1 MVAPMPS
8 LRTADDPP
16 TPWGLSVLLALA
28 VGGAVLG
35 TAWISDDA
43 LVTFRTAENVATGEG
58 MRWNVLDRTQTATHP
73 LWVLLLAAGR
83 WCTGE
88 LYFTTIVIS
97 VLLSSLG
104 AMAVARAVPRG
115 AAGFAVLGL
124 GLLGSRSFVEFG
136 TCGLENAL
144 VYTVLGAFTHA
155 WFRLAPGVGRVRRL
169 GLLGALAALSRQDL
183 VLLVAPCVLAACR
196 GLPWR
201 AVVRALAP
209 GFLLGCVWYGFA
221 IVYYGTAIPTP
232 GYGKV
237 IAADVPAA
245 ALFEQGLWYLADLVR
260 RDPTAALVLLGAI
273 VAGML
278 SRTALLLAPALGVLL
293 QVVYTLRVGGDF
305 MSGRFFTAAF
315 VPALAVVACVGRG
328 RVGLAGAFVLAV
340 AMFATGLPPW
350 LRGTPTQAEYA
361 IWHGIG
367 SERAYYSQQLG
378 LWSSQRVPF
387 TYAMFGR
394 AFAGRARPVVMLH
407 HAAGVPGYLNGP
419 YVHVVDP
426 FLCDPLL
433 MRLPLQ
439 DPLRWR
445 IGHFKRRL
453 PEGWLETLASG
464 ENRLRHPALARY
476 WDALEVLLRA
486 PVFSAARWRVWWGF
500 QLGEYE
506 PLLQQYV
513 REAYHTPPLVE
524 VEASALPAGLTAGVH
539 WYDVAGVV
547 LREGGLR
554 VRLPAPASGRTLR
567 LLCDGGGS
575 GEVVF
580 RRSGAEV
587 ARLPYA
593 TPVELL
599 GGARWLQFA
608 VPEAA
613 SGFDVFD
620 VLPRSEAGSADAA
633 ITVLEVFAVLGLD
646 LRD

>member
-1 MVAPMPS
+1 MPTLRAP
-8 LRTADDPP
+8 DDPP
-16 TPWGLSVLLALA
+16 TPWGPSVLLALA
-28 VGGAVLG
+28 IGGAVLA

-88 LYFTTIVIS
+88 LYFTTIALC
-97 VLLSSLG
+97 VLLSAFG
-104 AMAVARAVPRG
+104 ALAVARAVPRG
-115 AAGFAVLGL
+115 LAPFAVLGL
-124 GLLGSRSFVEFG
+124 GALGSRSFVEFG

-144 VYTVLGAFTHA
+144 VYALVGAFAHG
-155 WFRLAPGVGRVRRL
+155 WFALPPGEGRVRRL
-169 GLLGALAALSRQDL
+169 GLLGALLALARQDL

-196 GLPWR
+196 GQPWR
-201 AVVRALAP
+201 RAIRALLP
-209 GFLLGCVWYGFA
+209 GFLLGCAWYGFA
-221 IVYYGTAIPTP
+221 VVYYGTAIPTP

-245 ALFEQGLWYLADLVR
+245 ALFEQGLWYLADLGW
-260 RDPTAALVLLGAI
+260 RDPAAAFVLLGAI
-273 VAGML
+273 VAGL
-278 SRTALLLAPALGVLL
+278 RGHGALAPALGVLL

-315 VPALAVVACVGRG
+315 VLALPVVARAGRG
-328 RVGLAGAFVLAV
+328 SIGLAAAAALGIT
-340 AMFATGLPPW
+340 MFATGLPPW
-350 LRGTPTQAEYA
+350 LRGTPSPAEYR

-378 LWSSQRVPF
+378 LWSPQRFPF
-387 TYAMFGR
+387 TYGMLGQP
-394 AFAGRARPVVMLH
+394 FAGRARPVVMLH

-439 DPLRWR
+439 DPLHWR

-464 ENRLRHPALARY
+464 ENRLRHPSLARY
-476 WDALEVLLRA
+476 WDALAVLLRA
-486 PVFSAARWRVWWGF
+486 PVFSAERWRVWWGF
-500 QLGEYE
+500 QRGEYE

-513 REAYHTPPLVE
+513 RDAYRTPPLVE
-524 VEASALPAGLTAGVH
+524 IDAAALPQGLDAGAH
-539 WYDVAGVV
+539 WYDTSGVV
-547 LREGGLR
+547 VREGGLR
-554 VRLPAPASGRTLR
+554 LRLPAPATGRALR
-567 LLCDGGGS
+567 LLCDGGGQ
-575 GEVVF
+575 GELVF
-580 RRSGAEV
+580 SRGGAEV
-587 ARLPYA
+587 ARQPY
-593 TPVELL
+593 TVPVELL
-599 GGARWLQFA
+599 GGARWFPFA

-613 SGFDVFD
+613 VGFDAIEVR
-620 VLPRSEAGSADAA
+620 PRSEAAGADAA
-633 ITVLEVFAVLGLD
+633 ITVMEVFAVLGLD
-646 LRD
+646 LLE